1 MPAKRSPPSQT
12 GDPRTLI
19 GLNHFVRHLQAKQS
33 WRHSLALYREITLN
47 STRFL
52 VAFPIAVQ
60 NSLRNTTNSLSSNDI
75 PFSGQGA
82 PWTENKR
89 KSRPEAY
96 QRRVGRIFDIFT
108 ADFLLLNRTGLQ
120 HKGFKCKLW
129 RLGHAEGPIV
139 AVMGA
144 QFTSC

>member
-1 MPAKRSPPSQT
+1 MDHHPVVQQSRAAGRGTWWVSSPKIS
-12 GDPRTLI
+12 
-19 GLNHFVRHLQAKQS
+19 
-33 WRHSLALYREITLN
+33 E
-47 STRFL
+47 
-52 VAFPIAVQ
+52 
-60 NSLRNTTNSLSSNDI
+60 
-75 PFSGQGA
+75 
-82 PWTENKR
+82 

-108 ADFLLLNRTGLQ
+108 ADFLLLNRTGVQ

>member
-1 MPAKRSPPSQT
+1 MKARNFPFIPIYPMSKSETKNTFLANCNPVTHYYSQ
-12 GDPRTLI
+12 
-19 GLNHFVRHLQAKQS
+19 
-33 WRHSLALYREITLN
+33 
-47 STRFL
+47 
-52 VAFPIAVQ
+52 
-60 NSLRNTTNSLSSNDI
+60 
-75 PFSGQGA
+75 
-82 PWTENKR
+82 NKR

-96 QRRVGRIFDIFT
+96 QRRVGRIFDILT
-108 ADFLLLNRTGLQ
+108 ADFLLLNRTGVQ